1 MPEKSLNE
9 LPRDLRDLYQ
19 KGTLALQRQNFD
31 YAVTILTQVL
41 QREPGFFDGRQ
52 ALRAAQFK
60 KAGGGSS
67 FFKKML
73 GGASSSPLMAKAQL
87 ALRKD
92 PLEAMQ
98 IAEQIL
104 GSDPSSAAAHK
115 VVAEAAT
122 AADLPRTAC
131 LEYEILRKHSPKDV
145 DLSTAY
151 AEALA
156 RAGEITRAESIYVEL
171 LRADPNNSELAQS
184 LKNLSAKK
192 TLAEGGYDALADGK
206 GSYRDILKDKDEA
219 VSLEQEKREVKTD
232 DVAQRLINEN
242 EVRLLR
248 DPKNLKLLRT
258 LADLYMQKRD
268 FDRALQYCE
277 RIKTSE
283 SGADPSLERLMADI
297 TARKFDHAIE
307 QLDLQDPAQ
316 AEQITKLQ
324 ADRLAYQLDECK
336 SRVDRYPTDLQIRFE
351 MGELYF
357 KADKIT
363 EAIGEFQK
371 AQANP
376 HRRLQA
382 LGLLAQCFARR
393 GMNDSAVRMLQS
405 ALKEKLVFDDEK
417 KELIYQ
423 LGCVL
428 EKMGKAEE
436 AMEQFKQ
443 IYENDIGYKDVGA
456 KVDAY
461 YAQQQ

>member
-9 LPRDLRDLYQ
+9 LSRDLRELYQ

-73 GGASSSPLMAKAQL
+73 GGASSSPLVAKAQF

-171 LRADPNNSELAQS
+171 LRTDPNNSELAQS

-192 TLAEGGYDALADGK
+192 TLVEGGYDALADGK

-268 FDRALQYCE
+268 FDRALQYCD

-297 TARKFDHAIE
+297 TARKFDHAIG
-307 QLDLQDPAQ
+307 QLDPQDPAQ
-316 AEQITKLQ
+316 AEQIAKLQ
-324 ADRLAYQLDECK
+324 ADCLAYQLEECK

-351 MGELYF
+351 LGELYF
-357 KADKIT
+357 KAGKIT

-428 EKMGKAEE
+428 EKTGKAGE

-443 IYENDIGYKDVGA
+443 IYENDIGYKDVGT